1 MRNAEPLTH
10 EEFFDSLRS
19 EETREAKMTID
30 AYDRATGQG
39 GAAEKKS
46 RIEHLLRG
54 AVDLHCHSGPSI
66 MRRALSHL
74 EAIRE
79 AEAAGMRAILFK
91 DHYYDATPVTQLL
104 DEERF
109 AKSGFSLFSG
119 VPLNNALGGLNPYA
133 VEHGLKLGARLVWMP
148 TLSAMNHHRRA
159 FRYDL
164 AAKIGGKKMLPDTGI
179 SVLTDQ
185 GQIKDEAKF
194 ILDLIARHD
203 AVLSGGHLHIS
214 EMWALFVEAKKRGVS
229 RMLVSHPTHWIDATL
244 TDLRDLGKMG
254 VFLEHCACQLIDCPS
269 RKFTA
274 EEVASFIEAGTV
286 EQTILGSDLG
296 QPANPRPVEGFRQ
309 VIALCMDLGYA
320 DSEIAKMVGSNA
332 CRLLGIEQFPAG
344 QAKEERPAAAVGT
357 RQSA

>member
-1 MRNAEPLTH
+1 
-10 EEFFDSLRS
+10 
-19 EETREAKMTID
+19 MTID
-30 AYDRATGQG
+30 ARERVSGH
-39 GAAEKKS
+39 GAAREEKA

-66 MRRALSHL
+66 MRRSLSHL

-91 DHYYDATPVTQLL
+91 DHYYDATSVTQLL

-109 AKSGFSLFSG
+109 AQPGLLLFSG
-119 VPLNNALGGLNPYA
+119 VPLNNPLGGLNPYA

-164 AAKIGGKKMLPDTGI
+164 AAKIGGKKMLRETGI

-185 GQIKDEAKF
+185 GQIKDEAKL

-214 EMWALFVEAKKRGVS
+214 EMWALFIEAKKRGVS

-244 TDLRDLGKMG
+244 KDLRDLGKTG

-274 EEVASFIEAGTV
+274 EEVGSFIEAGTV
-286 EQTILGSDLG
+286 AQTILGSDLG

-309 VIALCMDLGYA
+309 VIKLCTDLGYA
-320 DSEIAKMVGSNA
+320 DADIARMVGSNA

-344 QAKEERPAAAVGT
+344 QARAEERPVAADGQ